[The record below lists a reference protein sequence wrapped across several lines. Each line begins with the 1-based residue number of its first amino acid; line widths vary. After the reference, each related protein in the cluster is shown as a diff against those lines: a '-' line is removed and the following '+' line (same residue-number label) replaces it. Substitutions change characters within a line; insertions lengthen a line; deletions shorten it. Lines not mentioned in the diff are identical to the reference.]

1 VQGMDVSGLSDVYL
15 LFHTFPDIIHN
26 ATKLPIKSRTKNQTL
41 TPVRQHLR
49 CCPFDFIRLCCYMKK
64 PSLCIFTTLHLLQ
77 AWQDSEIPELQ
88 LKVMR
93 PEELQY
99 VHLAV
104 VLMDYDALD
113 ADDRM
118 GKNKLFSPMQRLH
131 THVLHCLFGLQG
143 KL

>member
-1 VQGMDVSGLSDVYL
+1 MRD
-15 LFHTFPDIIHN
+15 
-26 ATKLPIKSRTKNQTL
+26 
-41 TPVRQHLR
+41 
-49 CCPFDFIRLCCYMKK
+49 
-64 PSLCIFTTLHLLQ
+64 PSLCIFVTLHLLQ

-118 GKNKLFSPMQRLH
+118 GTNKHLFFTIQRLR
-131 THVLHCLFGLQG
+131 THVLRCLFGLQD